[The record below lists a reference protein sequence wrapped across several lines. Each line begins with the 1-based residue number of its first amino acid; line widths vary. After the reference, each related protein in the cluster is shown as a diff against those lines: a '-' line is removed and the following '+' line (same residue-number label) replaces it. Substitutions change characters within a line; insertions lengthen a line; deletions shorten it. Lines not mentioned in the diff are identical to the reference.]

1 MGLEEMISQMFFLC
15 VLEKNLNSYRENHED
30 ADKLGEAEGHTELEG
45 SEGRDHGGPALLNDV
60 GNARDV
66 DVARGEWSGH

>member
-1 MGLEEMISQMFFLC
+1 MF
-15 VLEKNLNSYRENHED
+15 NLNSYRENHED

-45 SEGRDHGGPALLNDV
+45 SEGRDHGGPALLDDV
-60 GNARDV
+60 GHARDV

>member
-1 MGLEEMISQMFFLC
+1 M
-15 VLEKNLNSYRENHED
+15 
-30 ADKLGEAEGHTELEG
+30 GEAEGHTELEG